1 MRTSGIAGQCSH
13 ALQVATTK
21 YKVRLWKQ
29 LRQLNKL
36 EHRILSSHRSELC
49 TFSSASVTA
58 LCGWTGK
65 TSRRVCLLAVHSL
78 TNSTYHVY
86 SRRTLDLTDCPTD
99 WTRHDL
105 GQPREKAFKD
115 TRSLS
120 FLLSKDLSY
129 PEDTNIKLEYS
140 AREMLPRPG
149 HPRIESNFGLIRLI
163 GSRPSRMQTGTHR

>member
-36 EHRILSSHRSELC
+36 EHRILLSSHRSELC

-78 TNSTYHVY
+78 THQLNIPRKY
-86 SRRTLDLTDCPTD
+86 SKRTLELTDCPTD

-115 TRSLS
+115 TRSFS
-120 FLLSKDLSY
+120 FINFPKICL
-129 PEDTNIKLEYS
+129 I
-140 AREMLPRPG
+140 PRT
-149 HPRIESNFGLIRLI
+149 RI
-163 GSRPSRMQTGTHR
+163 